1 MTSKLFL
8 DTNALLDIAI
18 PVRPQHAEAVNMLE
32 VGERGDMDFYASVG
46 SLKDAYFIMRRTYV
60 RDESLCRKIVREM
73 SLDFV
78 MVDLTSEIA
87 ERAFASDEPDFEDG
101 IIRASAEAAGC
112 DAIVS
117 RDAEAFASCGI
128 PRLEARD
135 LVV

>member
-1 MTSKLFL
+1 MPSKLFL

-18 PVRPQHAEAVNMLE
+18 PARPQHAEAVSMLRI
-32 VGERGDMDFYASVG
+32 GEEADFYASVG

-60 RDESLCRKIVREM
+60 RDEALCRSIVRQM

-87 ERAFASDEPDFEDG
+87 ENAFASDEPDFEDG

-128 PRLEARD
+128 PRLEPRD

>member
-1 MTSKLFL
+1 MPSRLFL

-18 PVRPQHAEAVNMLE
+18 PSRPQHGEAAAMLKT
-32 VGERGDMDFYASVG
+32 GDEKGWDFYASVG

-60 RDESLCRKIVREM
+60 KDEAICREIIHEM
-73 SLDFV
+73 SLDFL

-87 ERAFASDEPDFEDG
+87 EQAFRSEEPDFEDG

-112 DAIVS
+112 DVIVS
-117 RDAEAFASCGI
+117 RDIKAFATCQI
-128 PRLEARD
+128 PRLEPRD